1 MNTAFPSLL
10 SAFYTRRFLWVIAI
24 LFTLAWFGVL
34 DYRHLVASDEGRY
47 GEIAREMYAT
57 GDWVTPRYNGYK
69 YFEKPP
75 VQAWMTA
82 IAYTLF
88 GVGEWQSRLWTG
100 LTGYFAILA
109 TGFTTWKLVG
119 GERGLL
125 AGWIA
130 AILLAS
136 SPMWNVGGHF
146 NTLDMGLSSLLSC
159 ALFALLLAQ
168 RAGLPVTVRR
178 NWMWLCWAFMA
189 LAVLSKGLIGLVIPG
204 MVLAVYTLT
213 TWDWGLWKRLHL
225 LSGLIVF
232 LVIASPW
239 FILVSLK
246 NPEFPHFFFIH
257 EHWDRF
263 TKDGHN
269 RKGHPLYFIP
279 LILVGFIPW
288 LAQLGQGFMRAWRDR
303 RGVADAQ
310 TDVAVSAMPGFRPLW
325 LSAVWVV
332 MIFLFFSK
340 SQSKLPGYIM
350 PIFPA
355 LGLLAGLALT
365 STFERMSRQD
375 DNRPWKHQMV
385 YLTLLLL
392 IGFIGVP
399 YTYQLGKAPYEQL
412 EYQEYAVWIAVG
424 LITSLVILATAW
436 TALRG
441 FEHQDAAHRL
451 RQLMNSLLRAAL
463 AFFVLIQVVGLG
475 HDTHGRS
482 ISGADLAVV
491 VRPYIKN
498 ETPVYMIRM
507 LDHTFPFYI
516 QHPTIMVDMQD
527 ELEFGIKQEP
537 DTWAPTV
544 NDFAVRW
551 NNDSA
556 PVVVVPLQYLEQI
569 AALNLAM
576 AEVGRDT
583 RRAVFVKPTHQPAPP
598 AQPYTPPVAQ

>member
-1 MNTAFPSLL
+1 MNTAFSTLF
-10 SAFYTRRFLWVIAI
+10 SAFYTRRFLWVLAI

-47 GEIAREMYAT
+47 AEIAREMYAT
-57 GDWVTPRYNGYK
+57 GDWVTPRYDGYK

-75 VQAWMTA
+75 LQAWMTA

-109 TGFTTWKLVG
+109 TGFTAWKLVG
-119 GERGLL
+119 GERGVL
-125 AGWIA
+125 AGWVS

-146 NTLDMGLSSLLSC
+146 NTLDMGLSSILSC
-159 ALFALLLAQ
+159 ALFSLLLAQ
-168 RAGLPVTVRR
+168 RTGLSTTVRR

-189 LAVLSKGLIGLVIPG
+189 LAVLSKGLIGIVIPG
-204 MVLAVYTLT
+204 MVLVVYTLS

-225 LSGLIVF
+225 FSGLVVF
-232 LVIASPW
+232 FLIATPW
-239 FILVSLK
+239 FVLVSLK
-246 NPEFPHFFFIH
+246 NPEFAHFFFIH

-263 TKDGHN
+263 TKPGHN
-269 RKGHPLYFIP
+269 RKGHPLYFVP

-288 LAQLGQGFMRAWRDR
+288 LLQLAQGFIAAWKER
-303 RGVADAQ
+303 RGEAQ
-310 TDVAVSAMPGFRPLW
+310 VSAVAGFRPLW
-325 LSAVWVV
+325 LCAVWAV

-350 PIFPA
+350 PIFPTLA
-355 LGLLAGLALT
+355 LLAGLALT
-365 STFERMSRQD
+365 SAFERMSLND
-375 DNRPWKHQMV
+375 ESRPWKRQMA

-399 YTYQLGKAPYEQL
+399 YAYQMGNARYEQL
-412 EYQEYAVWIAVG
+412 EYQQYAVWIAAG
-424 LITSLVILATAW
+424 LVSALAVLVSGW
-436 TALRG
+436 MALRG
-441 FEHQDAAHRL
+441 FDHQDAAHRL
-451 RQLMNSLLRAAL
+451 RQLMDSFLRAAI
-463 AFFVLIQVVGLG
+463 AFFILIQAVGLG

-482 ISGADLAVV
+482 ISGADLAVA
-491 VRPYIKN
+491 VRPYIQDN
-498 ETPVYMIRM
+498 APVYSIRM

-527 ELEFGIKQEP
+527 ELEFGIQQEP

-544 NDFAVRW
+544 NDFAARW
-551 NNDSA
+551 KADEA
-556 PVVVVPLQYLEQI
+556 PVVVVPLQYLDEI
-569 AALNLAM
+569 AALKLPM

-583 RRAVFVKPTHQPAPP
+583 RRAVFVKPTQQPAPP
-598 AQPYTPPVAQ
+598 AQPYAPPVTQ

>member
-1 MNTAFPSLL
+1 MNTAFSTLT
-10 SAFYTRRFLWVIAI
+10 SAFYTRRFLWVLAI
-24 LFTLAWFGVL
+24 FFTLAWFSVL

-75 VQAWMTA
+75 LQAWMTA

-100 LTGYFAILA
+100 ITGYFAILA
-109 TGFTTWKLVG
+109 AGFTAWKLVG
-119 GERGLL
+119 GQRGVV
-125 AGWIA
+125 AGWIT

-146 NTLDMGLSSLLSC
+146 NTLDMGLSSILSC
-159 ALFALLLAQ
+159 ALFSLLLAQ
-168 RAGLPVTVRR
+168 RNGLSVAARR

-189 LAVLSKGLIGLVIPG
+189 LAVLSKGLIGIVIPG
-204 MVLAVYTLT
+204 MVLVVYTLSS
-213 TWDWGLWKRLHL
+213 WDWALWKRLHPF
-225 LSGLIVF
+225 SGLVVF
-232 LVIASPW
+232 LLIATPW
-239 FILVSLK
+239 FVLVSLK

-263 TKDGHN
+263 TKDTHN
-269 RKGHPLYFIP
+269 RKGHPLYFVP

-288 LAQLGQGFMRAWRDR
+288 LTQLGQGLMRAWRDR
-303 RGVADAQ
+303 RGD
-310 TDVAVSAMPGFRPLW
+310 DGDISVSAAAGFRPLW
-325 LSAVWVV
+325 LCAVWAV

-355 LGLLAGLALT
+355 LALLAGLALT
-365 STFERMSRQD
+365 AAFERMSLN
-375 DNRPWKHQMV
+375 DNHRGWKRQMV
-385 YLTLLLL
+385 YLTVLLL

-399 YTYQLGKAPYEQL
+399 YAYQLGNARYEQL
-412 EYQEYAVWIAVG
+412 EYQQYAVWIAVG
-424 LITSLVILATAW
+424 LVTSLVILASGW
-436 TALRG
+436 MALRG
-441 FEHQDAAHRL
+441 FDHADSAHRL
-451 RQLMNSLLRAAL
+451 RKLIDSLLRAAI

-482 ISGADLAVV
+482 ISGADLAAV
-491 VRPYIKN
+491 VRPYIQN
-498 ETPVYMIRM
+498 DTPVYSIRM
-507 LDHTFPFYI
+507 LDHTFPFYV

-527 ELEFGIKQEP
+527 ELEFGIQQEP
-537 DTWAPTV
+537 DTWAPKV
-544 NDFAVRW
+544 SDFAVRW
-551 NNDSA
+551 QNDQA
-556 PVVVVPLQYLEQI
+556 PVVVVPLQYLDEI
-569 AALNLAM
+569 AALKLPM

-598 AQPYTPPVAQ
+598 AQPYTPPVTQ

>member
-1 MNTAFPSLL
+1 MNTAFSTLFTT
-10 SAFYTRRFLWVIAI
+10 FYTRRFLWVLAI

-57 GDWVTPRYNGYK
+57 GDWITPRYNDYK

-75 VQAWMTA
+75 LQAWMTA

-100 LTGYFAILA
+100 FTGYFAILA

-119 GERGLL
+119 GERGVV
-125 AGWIA
+125 AGWVS

-146 NTLDMGLSSLLSC
+146 NTLDMGLSSILSC
-159 ALFALLLAQ
+159 ALFSLLLAQ
-168 RAGLPVTVRR
+168 RGGLSLTARR

-189 LAVLSKGLIGLVIPG
+189 LAVLSKGLIGVVIPG
-204 MVLAVYTLT
+204 MVLVVYTLT
-213 TWDWGLWKRLHL
+213 TRDWGLWKRLHL
-225 LSGLIVF
+225 FSGLIVF
-232 LVIASPW
+232 FLIVTPW
-239 FILVSLK
+239 FVLVSLK

-269 RKGHPLYFIP
+269 RKGHPLYFVP

-288 LAQLGQGFMRAWRDR
+288 LAQLGQGLVRAWRDR
-303 RGVADAQ
+303 RGDTRNGDISAVA
-310 TDVAVSAMPGFRPLW
+310 GFRPLW
-325 LSAVWVV
+325 LCAVWAV

-355 LGLLAGLALT
+355 LALLAGLALT
-365 STFERMSRQD
+365 SSFERMSVNN
-375 DNRPWKHQMV
+375 DNRRWKRQMT
-385 YLTLLLL
+385 YLTALLL

-399 YTYQLGKAPYEQL
+399 YAYQMGNARYEQL
-412 EYQEYAVWIAVG
+412 EYQQYAVWIAAG
-424 LITSLVILATAW
+424 LVLALAILVSGW
-436 TALRG
+436 MALRG
-441 FEHQDAAHRL
+441 FGHGDAAHRL
-451 RQLMNSLLRAAL
+451 RKLMDSFLRAAI
-463 AFFVLIQVVGLG
+463 AFFVLIQAVGLG

-482 ISGADLAVV
+482 ISGADLAVA
-491 VRPYIKN
+491 VRPYIKD
-498 ETPVYMIRM
+498 ETPVYSIRM

-527 ELEFGIKQEP
+527 ELEFGIQQEP
-537 DTWAPTV
+537 DTWAPKV
-544 NDFAVRW
+544 SDFAVRW
-551 NNDSA
+551 QKDNA
-556 PVVVVPLQYLEQI
+556 PVVVVPLKYLDDI
-569 AALNLAM
+569 AALNLPM
-576 AEVGRDT
+576 VEIGRDT
-583 RRAVFVKPTHQPAPP
+583 RRAVFVKPSHQPAPP
-598 AQPYTPPVAQ
+598 AKPYAPPVN

>member
-1 MNTAFPSLL
+1 MNTAFSTLF
-10 SAFYTRRFLWVIAI
+10 SAFYTRRFLWVLAI

-57 GDWVTPRYNGYK
+57 GDWVTPRYDGYK

-75 VQAWMTA
+75 LQAWMTA

-100 LTGYFAILA
+100 FTGYFAILA
-109 TGFTTWKLVG
+109 TGFTAWKLVG
-119 GERGLL
+119 GERGVV
-125 AGWIA
+125 AGWVA

-146 NTLDMGLSSLLSC
+146 NTLDMGLSSILSC
-159 ALFALLLAQ
+159 ALFSLLLSQ
-168 RAGLPVTVRR
+168 RAGLAVSVRR

-189 LAVLSKGLIGLVIPG
+189 LAVLSKGLIGIVIPG
-204 MVLAVYTLT
+204 MVLVVYTLT
-213 TWDWGLWKRLHL
+213 TRDWALWKRLHL
-225 LSGLIVF
+225 FSGLIVF
-232 LVIASPW
+232 FLITTPW

-246 NPEFPHFFFIH
+246 NPEFAHFFFIH

-263 TKDGHN
+263 TKPGHN
-269 RKGHPLYFIP
+269 RKGHPLYFVP

-288 LAQLGQGFMRAWRDR
+288 LAQVGQGLMRAWRDR
-303 RGVADAQ
+303 RGD
-310 TDVAVSAMPGFRPLW
+310 TREGDVSATNGFRPLW
-325 LSAVWVV
+325 LCAVWAMMV
-332 MIFLFFSK
+332 FLFFSK

-355 LGLLAGLALT
+355 LALLAGLALT
-365 STFERMSRQD
+365 AAFERMSVQD
-375 DNRPWKHQMV
+375 DNRSWKRQMI
-385 YLTLLLL
+385 YLTLLLA
-392 IGFIGVP
+392 IGFAGVP
-399 YTYQLGKAPYEQL
+399 YAYQMGNARYEQL
-412 EYQEYAVWIAVG
+412 EYQQYAVWIGAG
-424 LITSLVILATAW
+424 LVIAVMIMAYSW

-441 FEHQDAAHRL
+441 FDHQDAAHRL
-451 RQLMNSLLRAAL
+451 RQLLDSFLRAAI
-463 AFFVLIQVVGLG
+463 AFFILIQAVGLG

-482 ISGADLAVV
+482 ISGADLASA
-491 VRPYIKN
+491 VRPYIQN
-498 ETPVYMIRM
+498 DMPVYSIRM

-527 ELEFGIKQEP
+527 ELEFGIEQEP

-544 NDFAVRW
+544 NDFAARW
-551 NNDSA
+551 KNDEA
-556 PVVVVPLQYLEQI
+556 PVVVIPLQYLDEI
-569 AALNLAM
+569 AALKLPM

-598 AQPYTPPVAQ
+598 AQPYAPPVN

>member
-1 MNTAFPSLL
+1 MNTAFSTLFTT
-10 SAFYTRRFLWVIAI
+10 FYTRRFLWVLAI

-57 GDWVTPRYNGYK
+57 GDWITPRYNDYK

-75 VQAWMTA
+75 LQAWMTA

-100 LTGYFAILA
+100 FTGYFAILA

-119 GERGLL
+119 GERGVV
-125 AGWIA
+125 AGWVS

-146 NTLDMGLSSLLSC
+146 NTLDMGLSSILSC
-159 ALFALLLAQ
+159 ALVSLLLAQ
-168 RAGLPVTVRR
+168 RGGLSLTARR

-189 LAVLSKGLIGLVIPG
+189 LAVLSKGLIGVVIPG
-204 MVLAVYTLT
+204 MVLVVYTLT
-213 TWDWGLWKRLHL
+213 TRDWGLWKRLHL
-225 LSGLIVF
+225 FSGLIVF
-232 LVIASPW
+232 FLIVTPW
-239 FILVSLK
+239 FVLVSLK

-269 RKGHPLYFIP
+269 RKGHPLYFVP

-288 LAQLGQGFMRAWRDR
+288 LAQLGQGLVRAWRDR
-303 RGVADAQ
+303 RGDTRNGDISAVA
-310 TDVAVSAMPGFRPLW
+310 GFRPLW
-325 LSAVWVV
+325 LCAVWAV

-355 LGLLAGLALT
+355 LALLAGLALT
-365 STFERMSRQD
+365 SSFERMSVNN
-375 DNRPWKHQMV
+375 DNRRWKRQMT
-385 YLTLLLL
+385 YLTALLL

-399 YTYQLGKAPYEQL
+399 YAYQMGNARYEQL
-412 EYQEYAVWIAVG
+412 EYQQYAVWIAAG
-424 LITSLVILATAW
+424 LVLSLAVLVSGW
-436 TALRG
+436 MALRG
-441 FEHQDAAHRL
+441 FGHGDAAHRL
-451 RQLMNSLLRAAL
+451 RKLMDSFLRAAI
-463 AFFVLIQVVGLG
+463 AFFVLIQAVGLG

-482 ISGADLAVV
+482 ISGADLAVA
-491 VRPYIKN
+491 VRPYIKD
-498 ETPVYMIRM
+498 ETPVYSIRM

-527 ELEFGIKQEP
+527 ELEFGIQQEP
-537 DTWAPTV
+537 DTWAPKV
-544 NDFAVRW
+544 SDFAVRW
-551 NNDSA
+551 QKDNA
-556 PVVVVPLQYLEQI
+556 PVVVVPLKYLDDI
-569 AALNLAM
+569 AALNLPM
-576 AEVGRDT
+576 VEIGRDT
-583 RRAVFVKPTHQPAPP
+583 RRAVFVKPSHQPAPP
-598 AQPYTPPVAQ
+598 AKPYAPPVN

>member
-1 MNTAFPSLL
+1 MNTAFSTLFTT
-10 SAFYTRRFLWVIAI
+10 FYTRRFLWVLAI

-57 GDWVTPRYNGYK
+57 GDWVTPRYNDYK

-75 VQAWMTA
+75 LQAWMTA

-100 LTGYFAILA
+100 FTGYFAILA

-119 GERGLL
+119 GERGVV
-125 AGWIA
+125 AGWVS

-146 NTLDMGLSSLLSC
+146 NTLDMGLSSILSC
-159 ALFALLLAQ
+159 ALFSLLLAQ
-168 RAGLPVTVRR
+168 RGGLSLTARR
-178 NWMWLCWAFMA
+178 HWMWLCWAFMA
-189 LAVLSKGLIGLVIPG
+189 LAVLSKGLIGVVIPG
-204 MVLAVYTLT
+204 MVLVVYTLSS
-213 TWDWGLWKRLHL
+213 WDWKLWKRLHL
-225 LSGLIVF
+225 FSGLIVF
-232 LVIASPW
+232 FLIVTPW
-239 FILVSLK
+239 FVLVSLK

-269 RKGHPLYFIP
+269 RKGHPLYFVP

-288 LAQLGQGFMRAWRDR
+288 LAQLGQGLMRAWRDR
-303 RGVADAQ
+303 RGDNSDLV
-310 TDVAVSAMPGFRPLW
+310 VSATTGFRPLW
-325 LSAVWVV
+325 LCAVWAV

-355 LGLLAGLALT
+355 LALLAGLALT
-365 STFERMSRQD
+365 NSFERMSVNNDARRWKRQ
-375 DNRPWKHQMV
+375 MT
-385 YLTLLLL
+385 YLTVLLV

-399 YTYQLGKAPYEQL
+399 YAYQMGNARYEQL
-412 EYQEYAVWIAVG
+412 EYQQYAVWIAAG
-424 LITSLVILATAW
+424 LVLSLAVLVSGW
-436 TALRG
+436 MALRG
-441 FEHQDAAHRL
+441 FGHGDAAHRL
-451 RQLMNSLLRAAL
+451 RKLMDSFLRAAI
-463 AFFVLIQVVGLG
+463 AFFVLIQAVGLG

-482 ISGADLAVV
+482 ISGADLAVA
-491 VRPYIKN
+491 VRPYIKD
-498 ETPVYMIRM
+498 ETPVYSIRM

-527 ELEFGIKQEP
+527 ELEFGIQQEP
-537 DTWAPTV
+537 DTWAPKV
-544 NDFAVRW
+544 SDFAVRW
-551 NNDSA
+551 QKDSA
-556 PVVVVPLQYLEQI
+556 PVVVVPLKYLDDI
-569 AALNLAM
+569 AALNLPM
-576 AEVGRDT
+576 VEIGRDT

-598 AQPYTPPVAQ
+598 AQPYAPPVN

>member
-1 MNTAFPSLL
+1 MNTAYTTLL
-10 SAFYTRRFLWVIAI
+10 SAFYTRRFLWVLAI

-75 VQAWMTA
+75 LQAWMTA

-100 LTGYFAILA
+100 ITGYVAILA
-109 TGFTTWKLVG
+109 TGFTAWKLVG
-119 GERGLL
+119 GERGVL
-125 AGWIA
+125 AGWVS

-146 NTLDMGLSSLLSC
+146 NTLDMGLSSILSC

-168 RAGLPVTVRR
+168 RAGLSVTARR

-204 MVLAVYTLT
+204 MVLVVYTLT

-225 LSGLIVF
+225 FSGLVVF
-232 LVIASPW
+232 FLIATPW
-239 FILVSLK
+239 FVLVSLK

-269 RKGHPLYFIP
+269 RKGHPLYFVP

-288 LAQLGQGFMRAWRDR
+288 LAQLGQGLMAAWRDR
-303 RGVADAQ
+303 RGTNTALE
-310 TDVAVSAMPGFRPLW
+310 VSATAGFRPLW
-325 LSAVWVV
+325 LCAVWIV

-365 STFERMSRQD
+365 HAIERMSLSD
-375 DNRPWKHQMV
+375 DNRRWKRQMV

-412 EYQEYAVWIAVG
+412 EYQQYAVWIAAG
-424 LITSLVILATAW
+424 LVAALFILVSAW
-436 TALRG
+436 TVLRG
-441 FEHQDAAHRL
+441 FTHADAAHRL
-451 RQLMNSLLRAAL
+451 RKLMDSFLRAAI
-463 AFFVLIQVVGLG
+463 AFFVLIQAVGLG

-482 ISGADLAVV
+482 ISGADLAKAVA
-491 VRPYIKN
+491 PYIQKDA
-498 ETPVYMIRM
+498 PVYSIRM

-527 ELEFGIKQEP
+527 ELEFGINQEP
-537 DTWAPTV
+537 DTWAPKV
-544 NDFAVRW
+544 SDFAVRW
-551 NNDSA
+551 KNDDA
-556 PVVVVPLQYLEQI
+556 PVVVVPLQYLDEI
-569 AALNLAM
+569 AALNLPM

-583 RRAVFVKPTHQPAPP
+583 RRAVFVKPTQKPAPP
-598 AQPYTPPVAQ
+598 AQPYAPPVTH

>member
-1 MNTAFPSLL
+1 MTTAFSTLF

-75 VQAWMTA
+75 LQAWMTA
-82 IAYTLF
+82 IAYSLF

-100 LTGYFAILA
+100 LTGYFAVLA
-109 TGFTTWKLVG
+109 TGFTAWKLVG
-119 GERGLL
+119 GKRGVL
-125 AGWIA
+125 AGWIS

-146 NTLDMGLSSLLSC
+146 NTLDMGLSSILSC
-159 ALFALLLAQ
+159 ALFSLLLAQ
-168 RAGLPVTVRR
+168 RAGLSVTARR

-204 MVLAVYTLT
+204 MVLVVYTLT
-213 TWDWGLWKRLHL
+213 TRDWGLWKRLHL
-225 LSGLIVF
+225 FSGLLVF
-232 LVIASPW
+232 FLITTPW
-239 FILVSLK
+239 FVLVSLK

-279 LILVGFIPW
+279 LIIVGFIPW
-288 LAQLGQGFMRAWRDR
+288 LAQVGQGLMRAWRDR
-303 RGVADAQ
+303 RGETRDF
-310 TDVAVSAMPGFRPLW
+310 DVSAVKGFRPLW
-325 LSAVWVV
+325 LCAVWAV

-355 LGLLAGLALT
+355 LAMLAGLALT
-365 STFERMSRQD
+365 AAFERMSIND
-375 DNRPWKHQMV
+375 DNRSWKRQMI
-385 YLTLLLL
+385 YLTILLL

-399 YTYQLGKAPYEQL
+399 YAYQLGNARYEQL
-412 EYQEYAVWIAVG
+412 EYQQYAVWIAVG
-424 LITSLVILATAW
+424 LVIALTTLVYSW

-441 FEHQDAAHRL
+441 FDHQDAPHRL
-451 RQLMNSLLRAAL
+451 RQLMDSFLRAAV
-463 AFFVLIQVVGLG
+463 AFFILIQAVGLG

-482 ISGADLAVV
+482 ISGADLAVA
-491 VRPYIKN
+491 VRPYIQN
-498 ETPVYMIRM
+498 GTPVYSIRM

-516 QHPTIMVDMQD
+516 EHPTIMVDMQD
-527 ELEFGIKQEP
+527 ELEFGIQQEP
-537 DTWAPTV
+537 GTWAPKV
-544 NDFAVRW
+544 SDFAVRW
-551 NNDSA
+551 KNDNA
-556 PVVVVPLQYLEQI
+556 PVVVVPLQYLDEI
-569 AALNLAM
+569 AALNLPM

-583 RRAVFVKPTHQPAPP
+583 RRAVFVKPSHQPAPP
-598 AQPYTPPVAQ
+598 TQPYAPPVN

>member
-1 MNTAFPSLL
+1 MNTAFSTLFTT
-10 SAFYTRRFLWVIAI
+10 FYTRRFLWVLAI

-57 GDWVTPRYNGYK
+57 GDWITPRYNDYK

-75 VQAWMTA
+75 LQAWMTA

-100 LTGYFAILA
+100 FTGYFAILA

-119 GERGLL
+119 GERGVV
-125 AGWIA
+125 AGWVS

-146 NTLDMGLSSLLSC
+146 NTLDMGLSSILSC
-159 ALFALLLAQ
+159 ALFSLLLAQ
-168 RAGLPVTVRR
+168 RGGLSLTARR

-189 LAVLSKGLIGLVIPG
+189 LAVLSKGLIGVVIPG
-204 MVLAVYTLT
+204 MVLVVYTLT
-213 TWDWGLWKRLHL
+213 TRDWGLWKRLHL
-225 LSGLIVF
+225 FSGLIVF
-232 LVIASPW
+232 FLIVTPW
-239 FILVSLK
+239 FVLVSLK

-269 RKGHPLYFIP
+269 RKGHPLYFVP

-288 LAQLGQGFMRAWRDR
+288 LAQLGQGLVRAWRDR
-303 RGVADAQ
+303 RGDTRNGDISAVA
-310 TDVAVSAMPGFRPLW
+310 GFRPLW
-325 LSAVWVV
+325 LCAVWAV

-355 LGLLAGLALT
+355 LALLAGLALT
-365 STFERMSRQD
+365 SSFERMSVNN
-375 DNRPWKHQMV
+375 DNRRWKRQMT
-385 YLTLLLL
+385 YLTALLL

-399 YTYQLGKAPYEQL
+399 YAYQMGNARYEQL
-412 EYQEYAVWIAVG
+412 EYQQYAVWIAAG
-424 LITSLVILATAW
+424 LVLALAILVSSW
-436 TALRG
+436 MALRG
-441 FEHQDAAHRL
+441 FGHGDAALRL
-451 RQLMNSLLRAAL
+451 RKLMDSFLRAAI
-463 AFFVLIQVVGLG
+463 AFFVLIQAVGLG

-482 ISGADLAVV
+482 ISGADLAVA
-491 VRPYIKN
+491 VRPYIKD
-498 ETPVYMIRM
+498 ETPVYSIRM

-527 ELEFGIKQEP
+527 ELEFGIQQEP
-537 DTWAPTV
+537 DTWAPKV
-544 NDFAVRW
+544 SDFAVRW
-551 NNDSA
+551 QKDNA
-556 PVVVVPLQYLEQI
+556 PVVVVPLKYLDDI
-569 AALNLAM
+569 AALNLPM
-576 AEVGRDT
+576 VEIGRDT
-583 RRAVFVKPTHQPAPP
+583 RRAVFVKPSHQPAPP
-598 AQPYTPPVAQ
+598 AKPYAPPVN

>member
-1 MNTAFPSLL
+1 MNTAFSTLFTT
-10 SAFYTRRFLWVIAI
+10 FYTRRFLWVLAI

-57 GDWVTPRYNGYK
+57 GDWITPRYNDYK

-75 VQAWMTA
+75 LQAWMTA

-100 LTGYFAILA
+100 FTGYFAILA

-119 GERGLL
+119 GERGVV
-125 AGWIA
+125 AGWVS

-146 NTLDMGLSSLLSC
+146 NTLDMGLSSILSC
-159 ALFALLLAQ
+159 ALFSLLLAQ
-168 RAGLPVTVRR
+168 RGGLSLTARR

-189 LAVLSKGLIGLVIPG
+189 LAVLSKGLIGVVIPG
-204 MVLAVYTLT
+204 MVLVVYTLT
-213 TWDWGLWKRLHL
+213 TRDWGLWKRLHL
-225 LSGLIVF
+225 FSGLIVF
-232 LVIASPW
+232 FLIVTPW
-239 FILVSLK
+239 FVLVSLK

-269 RKGHPLYFIP
+269 RKGHLLYFVP

-288 LAQLGQGFMRAWRDR
+288 LAQLGQGLVRAWRDR
-303 RGVADAQ
+303 RGDTRNGDISAVA
-310 TDVAVSAMPGFRPLW
+310 GFRPLW
-325 LSAVWVV
+325 LCAVWAV

-355 LGLLAGLALT
+355 LALLAGLALT
-365 STFERMSRQD
+365 SSFERMSVNN
-375 DNRPWKHQMV
+375 DNRRWKRQMT
-385 YLTLLLL
+385 YLTALLL

-399 YTYQLGKAPYEQL
+399 YAYQMGNARYEQL
-412 EYQEYAVWIAVG
+412 EYQQYAVWIAAG
-424 LITSLVILATAW
+424 LVLALAILVSGW
-436 TALRG
+436 MALRG
-441 FEHQDAAHRL
+441 FGHGDAAHRL
-451 RQLMNSLLRAAL
+451 RKLMDSFLRAAI
-463 AFFVLIQVVGLG
+463 AFFVLIQAVGLG

-482 ISGADLAVV
+482 ISGADLAVA
-491 VRPYIKN
+491 VRPYIKD
-498 ETPVYMIRM
+498 ETPVYSIRM

-527 ELEFGIKQEP
+527 ELEFGIQQEP
-537 DTWAPTV
+537 DTWAPKV
-544 NDFAVRW
+544 SDFAVRW
-551 NNDSA
+551 QKDNA
-556 PVVVVPLQYLEQI
+556 PVVVVPLKYLDDI
-569 AALNLAM
+569 AALNLPM
-576 AEVGRDT
+576 VEIGRDT
-583 RRAVFVKPTHQPAPP
+583 RRAVFVKPSHQPAPP
-598 AQPYTPPVAQ
+598 AKPYAPPVN

>member
-1 MNTAFPSLL
+1 MNTAFSTLFTT
-10 SAFYTRRFLWVIAI
+10 FYTRRFLWVLAI

-57 GDWVTPRYNGYK
+57 GDWITPRYNDYK

-75 VQAWMTA
+75 LQAWMTA

-100 LTGYFAILA
+100 FTGYFAILA

-119 GERGLL
+119 GERGVV
-125 AGWIA
+125 AGWVS

-146 NTLDMGLSSLLSC
+146 NTLDMGLSSILSC
-159 ALFALLLAQ
+159 ALFSLLLAQ
-168 RAGLPVTVRR
+168 RAGLSLTARR
-178 NWMWLCWAFMA
+178 HWMWLCWAFMA
-189 LAVLSKGLIGLVIPG
+189 LAVLSKGLIGVVIPG
-204 MVLAVYTLT
+204 MVLVVYTLS
-213 TWDWGLWKRLHL
+213 TWDWKLWKRLHL
-225 LSGLIVF
+225 FSGLIVF
-232 LVIASPW
+232 FLIVTPW
-239 FILVSLK
+239 FVLVSLK

-269 RKGHPLYFIP
+269 RKGHPLYFVP

-288 LAQLGQGFMRAWRDR
+288 LAQLGQGLVRAWRDR
-303 RGVADAQ
+303 RGDTRNGDISAVA
-310 TDVAVSAMPGFRPLW
+310 GFRPLW
-325 LSAVWVV
+325 LCAVWAV

-355 LGLLAGLALT
+355 LALLAGLALT
-365 STFERMSRQD
+365 NSFERMSVNNDDRRWKRQ
-375 DNRPWKHQMV
+375 MT
-385 YLTLLLL
+385 YLTVLLV

-399 YTYQLGKAPYEQL
+399 YAYQMGNARYEQL
-412 EYQEYAVWIAVG
+412 EYQQYAVWIAAG
-424 LITSLVILATAW
+424 LVLSLAVLVSGW
-436 TALRG
+436 MALRG
-441 FEHQDAAHRL
+441 FGHGDAAHRL
-451 RQLMNSLLRAAL
+451 RKLMDSFLRAAI
-463 AFFVLIQVVGLG
+463 AFFVLIQAVGLG

-482 ISGADLAVV
+482 ISGADLAVA
-491 VRPYIKN
+491 VRPYIKDD
-498 ETPVYMIRM
+498 TPVYSIRM

-516 QHPTIMVDMQD
+516 RHATIMVDMQD
-527 ELEFGIKQEP
+527 ELEFGIQQEP
-537 DTWAPTV
+537 DSWAPKV
-544 NDFAVRW
+544 SDFAVRW
-551 NNDSA
+551 QKDSA
-556 PVVVVPLQYLEQI
+556 PVVVVPLKYLDDI
-569 AALNLAM
+569 AALNLPM
-576 AEVGRDT
+576 VEIGRDT

-598 AQPYTPPVAQ
+598 AQPYAPPVN

>member
-1 MNTAFPSLL
+1 MNTAFSTLFTT
-10 SAFYTRRFLWVIAI
+10 FYTRRFLWVLAI

-57 GDWVTPRYNGYK
+57 GDWITPRYNDYK

-75 VQAWMTA
+75 LQAWMTA

-100 LTGYFAILA
+100 FTGYFAILA

-119 GERGLL
+119 GERGVV
-125 AGWIA
+125 AGWVS

-146 NTLDMGLSSLLSC
+146 NTLDMGLSSILSC
-159 ALFALLLAQ
+159 ALFSLLLAQ
-168 RAGLPVTVRR
+168 RGGLSLTARR

-189 LAVLSKGLIGLVIPG
+189 LAVLSKGLIGVVIPG
-204 MVLAVYTLT
+204 MVLVVYTLT
-213 TWDWGLWKRLHL
+213 TRDWGLWKRLHL
-225 LSGLIVF
+225 FSGLIVF
-232 LVIASPW
+232 FLIVTPW
-239 FILVSLK
+239 FVLVSLK

-269 RKGHPLYFIP
+269 RKGHPLYFVP

-288 LAQLGQGFMRAWRDR
+288 LAQLGQGLVRAWRDR
-303 RGVADAQ
+303 RGDTRNGDISAVA
-310 TDVAVSAMPGFRPLW
+310 GFRPLW
-325 LSAVWVV
+325 LCAVWAV

-355 LGLLAGLALT
+355 LALLAGLALT
-365 STFERMSRQD
+365 SSFERMSVNN
-375 DNRPWKHQMV
+375 DNRRWKRQMT
-385 YLTLLLL
+385 YLTALLL

-399 YTYQLGKAPYEQL
+399 YAYQMGNARYEQL
-412 EYQEYAVWIAVG
+412 EYQQYAVWIAAG
-424 LITSLVILATAW
+424 LVLALAILVSGW
-436 TALRG
+436 MALRG
-441 FEHQDAAHRL
+441 FGHGDAALRL
-451 RQLMNSLLRAAL
+451 RKLMDSFLRAAI
-463 AFFVLIQVVGLG
+463 AFFVLIQAVGLG

-482 ISGADLAVV
+482 ISGADLAVA
-491 VRPYIKN
+491 VRPYIKD
-498 ETPVYMIRM
+498 ETPVYSIRM

-527 ELEFGIKQEP
+527 ELEFGIQQEP
-537 DTWAPTV
+537 DTWAPKV
-544 NDFAVRW
+544 SDFAVRW
-551 NNDSA
+551 QKDNA
-556 PVVVVPLQYLEQI
+556 PVVVVPLKYLDDI
-569 AALNLAM
+569 AALNLPM
-576 AEVGRDT
+576 VEIGRDT
-583 RRAVFVKPTHQPAPP
+583 RRAVFVKPSHQPAPP
-598 AQPYTPPVAQ
+598 AKPYAPPVN

>member
-1 MNTAFPSLL
+1 MNTAFSTLFTT
-10 SAFYTRRFLWVIAI
+10 FYTRRFLWVLAI

-57 GDWVTPRYNGYK
+57 GDWVTPRYNDYK

-75 VQAWMTA
+75 LQAWMTA

-100 LTGYFAILA
+100 FTGYFAILA

-119 GERGLL
+119 GERGVV
-125 AGWIA
+125 AGWVS

-146 NTLDMGLSSLLSC
+146 NTLDMGLSSILSC
-159 ALFALLLAQ
+159 ALFSLLLAQ
-168 RAGLPVTVRR
+168 RGGLSLTARR
-178 NWMWLCWAFMA
+178 HWMWLCWAFMA
-189 LAVLSKGLIGLVIPG
+189 LAVLSKGLIGVVIPG
-204 MVLAVYTLT
+204 MVLVVYTLSS
-213 TWDWGLWKRLHL
+213 WDWKLWKRLHL
-225 LSGLIVF
+225 FSGLIVF
-232 LVIASPW
+232 FLIVTPW
-239 FILVSLK
+239 FVLVSLK

-269 RKGHPLYFIP
+269 RKGHPLYFVP

-288 LAQLGQGFMRAWRDR
+288 LAQLGQGLMRAWRDR
-303 RGVADAQ
+303 RGDNSDLV
-310 TDVAVSAMPGFRPLW
+310 VSATTGFRPLW
-325 LSAVWVV
+325 LCAVWAV

-355 LGLLAGLALT
+355 LALLAGLALT
-365 STFERMSRQD
+365 NSFERMSVNNDDRRWKRQ
-375 DNRPWKHQMV
+375 MT
-385 YLTLLLL
+385 YLTVLLV

-399 YTYQLGKAPYEQL
+399 YAYQMGNARYEQL
-412 EYQEYAVWIAVG
+412 EYQQYAVWIAAG
-424 LITSLVILATAW
+424 LVLSLAVLVSGW
-436 TALRG
+436 MALRG
-441 FEHQDAAHRL
+441 FGHGDAAHRL
-451 RQLMNSLLRAAL
+451 RKLMDSFLRAAI
-463 AFFVLIQVVGLG
+463 AFFVLIQAVGLG

-482 ISGADLAVV
+482 ISGADLAVA
-491 VRPYIKN
+491 VRPYIKD
-498 ETPVYMIRM
+498 ETPVYSIRM

-527 ELEFGIKQEP
+527 ELEFGIQQEP
-537 DTWAPTV
+537 DTWAPKV
-544 NDFAVRW
+544 SDFAVRW
-551 NNDSA
+551 QKDSA
-556 PVVVVPLQYLEQI
+556 PVVVVPLKYLDDI
-569 AALNLAM
+569 AALNLPM
-576 AEVGRDT
+576 VEIGRDT

-598 AQPYTPPVAQ
+598 AQPYAPPVN

>member
-1 MNTAFPSLL
+1 MNTAFSTLT
-10 SAFYTRRFLWVIAI
+10 SAFYTRRFLWVLAI

-75 VQAWMTA
+75 LQAWMTA

-100 LTGYFAILA
+100 ITGYFAILA
-109 TGFTTWKLVG
+109 AGFTAWKLVG
-119 GERGLL
+119 GQRGVV
-125 AGWIA
+125 AGWITS
-130 AILLAS
+130 ILLAS

-146 NTLDMGLSSLLSC
+146 NTLDMGLSSILSC
-159 ALFALLLAQ
+159 ALFSLLLAQ
-168 RAGLPVTVRR
+168 RNGLSVAARR

-189 LAVLSKGLIGLVIPG
+189 LAVLSKGLIGIVIPG
-204 MVLAVYTLT
+204 MVLVVYTLSS
-213 TWDWGLWKRLHL
+213 WDWALWKRLHPF
-225 LSGLIVF
+225 SGLVVF
-232 LVIASPW
+232 LLIATPW
-239 FILVSLK
+239 FVLVSLK

-263 TKDGHN
+263 TKDTHN
-269 RKGHPLYFIP
+269 RKGHPLYFVP

-288 LAQLGQGFMRAWRDR
+288 LTQLGQGLMRAWRDR
-303 RGVADAQ
+303 RGD
-310 TDVAVSAMPGFRPLW
+310 DGDISVSAAAGFRSLW
-325 LSAVWVV
+325 LCAVWAV

-355 LGLLAGLALT
+355 LALLAGLALT
-365 STFERMSRQD
+365 AAFERMSLN
-375 DNRPWKHQMV
+375 DNHRGWKRQMV
-385 YLTLLLL
+385 YLTVLLL

-399 YTYQLGKAPYEQL
+399 YAYQLGNARYEQL
-412 EYQEYAVWIAVG
+412 EYQQYAVWIAVG
-424 LITSLVILATAW
+424 LVTSLVILASGW
-436 TALRG
+436 MALRG
-441 FEHQDAAHRL
+441 FDHADSAHRL
-451 RQLMNSLLRAAL
+451 RKLIDSLLRAAI

-482 ISGADLAVV
+482 ISGADLAVL
-491 VRPYIKN
+491 VRPYIQKD
-498 ETPVYMIRM
+498 TPVYSIRM

-527 ELEFGIKQEP
+527 ELEFGIQQEP
-537 DTWAPTV
+537 DTWAPKV
-544 NDFAVRW
+544 SDFAVRW
-551 NNDSA
+551 QNDQA
-556 PVVVVPLQYLEQI
+556 PVVVVPLQYLDEI
-569 AALNLAM
+569 AALKLPM

-598 AQPYTPPVAQ
+598 AQPYTPPVTQ

>member
-1 MNTAFPSLL
+1 MNTAFSTLFTT
-10 SAFYTRRFLWVIAI
+10 FYTRRFLWVLAI

-57 GDWVTPRYNGYK
+57 GDWITPRYNDYK

-75 VQAWMTA
+75 LQAWMTA

-100 LTGYFAILA
+100 FTGYFAILA

-119 GERGLL
+119 GERGVV
-125 AGWIA
+125 AGWVS

-146 NTLDMGLSSLLSC
+146 NTLDMGLSSILSC
-159 ALFALLLAQ
+159 ALFSLLLAQ
-168 RAGLPVTVRR
+168 RAGLSITARR

-189 LAVLSKGLIGLVIPG
+189 LAVLSKGLIGVVIPG
-204 MVLAVYTLT
+204 MVLVVYTLT
-213 TWDWGLWKRLHL
+213 TRDWGLWKRLHL
-225 LSGLIVF
+225 FSGLIVF
-232 LVIASPW
+232 FLIVTPW
-239 FILVSLK
+239 FVLVSLK

-269 RKGHPLYFIP
+269 RKGHPLYFVP

-288 LAQLGQGFMRAWRDR
+288 LAQLGQGLVRAWRDR
-303 RGVADAQ
+303 RGDTRNGDISAVA
-310 TDVAVSAMPGFRPLW
+310 GFRPLW
-325 LSAVWVV
+325 LCAVWAV

-355 LGLLAGLALT
+355 LALLAGLALT
-365 STFERMSRQD
+365 SSFERMSVNN
-375 DNRPWKHQMV
+375 DNRRWKRQMT
-385 YLTLLLL
+385 YLTALLL

-399 YTYQLGKAPYEQL
+399 YAYQMGNARYEQL
-412 EYQEYAVWIAVG
+412 EYQQYAVWIAAG
-424 LITSLVILATAW
+424 LVLALAILVSGW
-436 TALRG
+436 MALRG
-441 FEHQDAAHRL
+441 FGHGDAAHRL
-451 RQLMNSLLRAAL
+451 RKLMDSFLRAAI
-463 AFFVLIQVVGLG
+463 AFFVLIQAVGLG

-482 ISGADLAVV
+482 ISGADLAVA
-491 VRPYIKN
+491 VRPYIKD
-498 ETPVYMIRM
+498 ETPVYSIRM

-527 ELEFGIKQEP
+527 ELEFGIQQEP
-537 DTWAPTV
+537 DTWAPKV
-544 NDFAVRW
+544 SDFAVRW
-551 NNDSA
+551 QKDNA
-556 PVVVVPLQYLEQI
+556 PVVVVPLKYLDDI
-569 AALNLAM
+569 AALNLPM
-576 AEVGRDT
+576 VEIGRDT
-583 RRAVFVKPTHQPAPP
+583 RRAVFVKPSHQPAPP
-598 AQPYTPPVAQ
+598 AKPYAPPVN

>member
-1 MNTAFPSLL
+1 MNTAYSTLF
-10 SAFYTRRFLWVIAI
+10 SAFYTRRFLWVLAL

-75 VQAWMTA
+75 LQAWMTA
-82 IAYTLF
+82 IAYSLF

-100 LTGYFAILA
+100 ITGYFAILA
-109 TGFTTWKLVG
+109 TGFTAWKLIG
-119 GERGLL
+119 GERGVL
-125 AGWIA
+125 AGWIS

-146 NTLDMGLSSLLSC
+146 NTLDMGLSSILSC
-159 ALFALLLAQ
+159 SLFSLLLAQ
-168 RAGLPVTVRR
+168 RAGLSTTARR

-189 LAVLSKGLIGLVIPG
+189 LAVLSKGLIGIVIPG
-204 MVLAVYTLT
+204 MVLVVYTLS

-225 LSGLIVF
+225 FSGLIVF
-232 LVIASPW
+232 FLIATPW
-239 FILVSLK
+239 FVLVSLK

-288 LAQLGQGFMRAWRDR
+288 LMQVGQGLMRAWWDR
-303 RGVADAQ
+303 RGDTRDGV
-310 TDVAVSAMPGFRPLW
+310 VSASNGFRPLW
-325 LSAVWVV
+325 LCAVWAV

-355 LGLLAGLALT
+355 LALLAGLALT
-365 STFERMSRQD
+365 SALERMSVND
-375 DNRPWKHQMV
+375 DARSWKRQMV
-385 YLTLLLL
+385 YLTVLLL

-399 YTYQLGKAPYEQL
+399 YTYQLGNAPYEQL
-412 EYQEYAVWIAVG
+412 EYQEYAVWIAIG
-424 LITSLVILATAW
+424 LILALIILATSW
-436 TALRG
+436 RALRG
-441 FEHQDAAHRL
+441 FDHQDAAHRL
-451 RQLMNSLLRAAL
+451 RKLTDSFLRAAI

-491 VRPYIKN
+491 VRPYIKP
-498 ETPVYMIRM
+498 ETPVYSIRM

-527 ELEFGIKQEP
+527 ELEFGINQEP
-537 DTWAPTV
+537 DTWAPKV
-544 NDFAVRW
+544 SDFAVRW
-551 NNDSA
+551 QNDTA
-556 PVVVVPLQYLEQI
+556 PVVVVPLQYLNEI
-569 AALNLAM
+569 AALNLPM

-598 AQPYTPPVAQ
+598 AQPYAPPVTQ

>member
-1 MNTAFPSLL
+1 MNTAFSTLFTT
-10 SAFYTRRFLWVIAI
+10 FYTRRFLWVLAI

-57 GDWVTPRYNGYK
+57 GDWITPRYNDYK

-75 VQAWMTA
+75 LQAWMTA

-100 LTGYFAILA
+100 FTGYFAILA

-119 GERGLL
+119 GERGVV
-125 AGWIA
+125 AGWVS

-146 NTLDMGLSSLLSC
+146 NTLDMGLSSILSC
-159 ALFALLLAQ
+159 ALFSLLLAQ
-168 RAGLPVTVRR
+168 RGGLSLTARR

-189 LAVLSKGLIGLVIPG
+189 LAVLSKGLIGVVIPG
-204 MVLAVYTLT
+204 MVLVVYTLT
-213 TWDWGLWKRLHL
+213 TRDWGLWKRLHL
-225 LSGLIVF
+225 FSGLIVF
-232 LVIASPW
+232 FLIVTPW
-239 FILVSLK
+239 FVLVSLK

-269 RKGHPLYFIP
+269 RKGHPLYFVP

-288 LAQLGQGFMRAWRDR
+288 LAQLGQGLVRAWRDR
-303 RGVADAQ
+303 RGDTRNGDISAVA
-310 TDVAVSAMPGFRPLW
+310 GFRPLW
-325 LSAVWVV
+325 LCAVWAV

-355 LGLLAGLALT
+355 LALLAGLALT
-365 STFERMSRQD
+365 SSFERMSVNN
-375 DNRPWKHQMV
+375 DNRRWKRQMT
-385 YLTLLLL
+385 YLTALLL

-399 YTYQLGKAPYEQL
+399 YAYQMGNARYEQL
-412 EYQEYAVWIAVG
+412 EYQQYAVWIAAG
-424 LITSLVILATAW
+424 LVLALAILVSGW
-436 TALRG
+436 MALRG
-441 FEHQDAAHRL
+441 FGHGDAAHRL
-451 RQLMNSLLRAAL
+451 RQLMDSFLRAAI
-463 AFFVLIQVVGLG
+463 AFFVLIQAVGLG

-482 ISGADLAVV
+482 ISGADLAVA
-491 VRPYIKN
+491 VRPYIKD
-498 ETPVYMIRM
+498 ETPVYSIRM

-527 ELEFGIKQEP
+527 ELEFGIQQEP
-537 DTWAPTV
+537 DTWAPKV
-544 NDFAVRW
+544 SDFAVRW
-551 NNDSA
+551 QKDNA
-556 PVVVVPLQYLEQI
+556 PVVVVPLKYLDDI
-569 AALNLAM
+569 AALNLPM
-576 AEVGRDT
+576 VEIGRDT
-583 RRAVFVKPTHQPAPP
+583 RRAVFVKPSHQPAPP
-598 AQPYTPPVAQ
+598 AKPYAPPVN

>member
-1 MNTAFPSLL
+1 MNTAYSTLL
-10 SAFYTRRFLWVIAI
+10 SAFYTRRFLWVLAI

-75 VQAWMTA
+75 LQAWMTA
-82 IAYTLF
+82 IAYSLF

-100 LTGYFAILA
+100 ITGYFAILA
-109 TGFTTWKLVG
+109 TGFTAWKLIG
-119 GERGLL
+119 GERGVL
-125 AGWIA
+125 AGWVS

-146 NTLDMGLSSLLSC
+146 NTLDMGLSSILSC
-159 ALFALLLAQ
+159 ALFSLLLAQ
-168 RAGLPVTVRR
+168 RAGLTTTARR

-189 LAVLSKGLIGLVIPG
+189 LAVLSKGLIGIVIPG
-204 MVLAVYTLT
+204 MVLVVYTFS

-225 LSGLIVF
+225 FSGLVVF
-232 LVIASPW
+232 FLIATPW
-239 FILVSLK
+239 FVLVSLK

-279 LILVGFIPW
+279 LILEGFIPW
-288 LAQLGQGFMRAWRDR
+288 LAQVGQGLVRAWFDR
-303 RGVADAQ
+303 RGDTRYGV
-310 TDVAVSAMPGFRPLW
+310 VSASNGFRPLW
-325 LSAVWVV
+325 LCAVWAV

-355 LGLLAGLALT
+355 LALLAGLALT
-365 STFERMSRQD
+365 TAIERMSVNDDLRSWKRQ
-375 DNRPWKHQMV
+375 MI
-385 YLTLLLL
+385 YLTALLL

-399 YTYQLGKAPYEQL
+399 YTYQLGNAPYERL
-412 EYQEYAVWIAVG
+412 EYQEYAVWIAIG
-424 LITSLVILATAW
+424 LILALIILASSWA
-436 TALRG
+436 ALRG
-441 FEHQDAAHRL
+441 FDHQDAAHRL
-451 RQLMNSLLRAAL
+451 RKLTDSFLRAAI

-491 VRPYIKN
+491 VRPYISDA
-498 ETPVYMIRM
+498 TPVYSIRM

-527 ELEFGIKQEP
+527 ELEFGINQEP
-537 DTWAPTV
+537 DTWAPKV
-544 NDFAVRW
+544 SDFAVRW
-551 NNDSA
+551 QNDTA
-556 PVVVVPLQYLEQI
+556 PVVVVPLQYLNEI
-569 AALNLAM
+569 AALNLPM

-598 AQPYTPPVAQ
+598 TQPYTPPVTR

>member
-1 MNTAFPSLL
+1 MNPTFSPLF
-10 SAFYTRRFLWVIAI
+10 SAFYTRRFLWVLAI
-24 LFTLAWFGVL
+24 MFTLAWFGVL

-75 VQAWMTA
+75 LQAWMTA

-100 LTGYFAILA
+100 FTGYFAILA
-109 TGFTTWKLVG
+109 TGFTAWKLVG
-119 GERGLL
+119 GERGVL
-125 AGWIA
+125 AGWVS

-146 NTLDMGLSSLLSC
+146 NTLDMGLSSILSC
-159 ALFALLLAQ
+159 ALFSLLLAQ
-168 RAGLPVTVRR
+168 RDGLSRTARR

-189 LAVLSKGLIGLVIPG
+189 LAVLSKGLIGIVIPG
-204 MVLAVYTLT
+204 MVLVVYTLST
-213 TWDWGLWKRLHL
+213 GNWALWKRLHL
-225 LSGLIVF
+225 FSGLIVF
-232 LVIASPW
+232 FLIATPW
-239 FILVSLK
+239 FVLVSLK

-269 RKGHPLYFIP
+269 RKGHPLYFVP
-279 LILVGFIPW
+279 LILIGFIPW
-288 LAQLGQGFMRAWRDR
+288 LAQIGQGLMRAWRER
-303 RGVADAQ
+303 RSGHDI
-310 TDVAVSAMPGFRPLW
+310 DVSAVDGFCPLW
-325 LSAVWVV
+325 LCAVWAV

-355 LGLLAGLALT
+355 LALLAGLAMASAL
-365 STFERMSRQD
+365 ERMSLNDDCRSWKRQ
-375 DNRPWKHQMV
+375 MI
-385 YLTLLLL
+385 YLTLLLF

-399 YTYQLGKAPYEQL
+399 YTYQLGNAHYERL
-412 EYQEYAVWIAVG
+412 EYQQYAVWIAVG
-424 LITSLVILATAW
+424 LMAALGILASSWAS
-436 TALRG
+436 LRG
-441 FEHQDAAHRL
+441 FNGQSPAHRL
-451 RQLMNSLLRAAL
+451 RKLLDSFLRAAI
-463 AFFVLIQVVGLG
+463 AFFLLIQVVGLG

-482 ISGADLAVV
+482 ISGADLAVA
-491 VRPYIKN
+491 VRPYIQN
-498 ETPVYMIRM
+498 DTPVYSIRM

-527 ELEFGIKQEP
+527 ELEFGIEQEP
-537 DTWAPTV
+537 NTWAPKV
-544 NDFAVRW
+544 SDFAVRW
-551 NNDSA
+551 KADAA
-556 PVVVVPLQYLEQI
+556 PVVVVPLQYLEEI
-569 AALNLAM
+569 AALNLPM
-576 AEVGRDT
+576 TEVGRDT

-598 AQPYTPPVAQ
+598 AQPYAPPVN

>member
-1 MNTAFPSLL
+1 MNTAFSTLF
-10 SAFYTRRFLWVIAI
+10 SAFYTRRFLWVLAI

-47 GEIAREMYAT
+47 AEIAREMYAT
-57 GDWVTPRYNGYK
+57 GDWVTPRYDGYK

-75 VQAWMTA
+75 LQAWMTA

-109 TGFTTWKLVG
+109 TGFTAWKLVG
-119 GERGLL
+119 GERGVL
-125 AGWIA
+125 AGWVS

-146 NTLDMGLSSLLSC
+146 NTLDMGLSSILSC
-159 ALFALLLAQ
+159 ALFSLLLAQ
-168 RAGLPVTVRR
+168 RAGLSLTARR

-204 MVLAVYTLT
+204 MVLVGYTLS

-225 LSGLIVF
+225 FSGLAVF
-232 LVIASPW
+232 FLIATPW
-239 FILVSLK
+239 FVLVSLK
-246 NPEFPHFFFIH
+246 NPEFAHFFFIH

-263 TKDGHN
+263 TKPGHN
-269 RKGHPLYFIP
+269 RKGHPLYFVP

-288 LAQLGQGFMRAWRDR
+288 LLQLAQGFIAAWKER
-303 RGVADAQ
+303 RGEAQ
-310 TDVAVSAMPGFRPLW
+310 VSAVAGFRPLW
-325 LSAVWVV
+325 LCAVWAV

-355 LGLLAGLALT
+355 LALLAGLALT
-365 STFERMSRQD
+365 SAFERMSLND
-375 DNRPWKHQMV
+375 ESRPWKRQMV

-399 YTYQLGKAPYEQL
+399 YAYQMGNARYEQL
-412 EYQEYAVWIAVG
+412 EYQQYAVWIAAG
-424 LITSLVILATAW
+424 LVSALAVLVSGW
-436 TALRG
+436 MALRG
-441 FEHQDAAHRL
+441 FDHQDAAHRL
-451 RQLMNSLLRAAL
+451 RQLMDSFLRAAI
-463 AFFVLIQVVGLG
+463 AFFVLIQAVGLG

-482 ISGADLAVV
+482 ISGADLAGA
-491 VRPYIKN
+491 VRPYIQDN
-498 ETPVYMIRM
+498 APVYSIRM

-527 ELEFGIKQEP
+527 ELEFGIQQEP

-544 NDFAVRW
+544 SEFAVRW
-551 NNDSA
+551 KADEA
-556 PVVVVPLQYLEQI
+556 PVVVVPLQYLDEI
-569 AALNLAM
+569 AALKLPM

-583 RRAVFVKPTHQPAPP
+583 RRAVFVKPTQQPAPP
-598 AQPYTPPVAQ
+598 AQPYAPPVTQ

>member
-1 MNTAFPSLL
+1 MNTAYSTLF
-10 SAFYTRRFLWVIAI
+10 SAFYTRRFLWVLAI

-75 VQAWMTA
+75 LQAWMTA

-100 LTGYFAILA
+100 ITGYFAILA
-109 TGFTTWKLVG
+109 TGFTAWKLIG
-119 GERGLL
+119 GERGVL
-125 AGWIA
+125 AGWVS

-146 NTLDMGLSSLLSC
+146 NTLDMGLSSILSC
-159 ALFALLLAQ
+159 SLFSLLLAQ
-168 RAGLPVTVRR
+168 RAGLSTTARR

-189 LAVLSKGLIGLVIPG
+189 LAVLSKGLIGIVIPG
-204 MVLAVYTLT
+204 MVLVVYTLS

-225 LSGLIVF
+225 FSGLIVF
-232 LVIASPW
+232 FLIATPW
-239 FILVSLK
+239 FVLVSLK

-288 LAQLGQGFMRAWRDR
+288 LLQVGQGLVRAWFDR
-303 RGVADAQ
+303 RGDTRDGV
-310 TDVAVSAMPGFRPLW
+310 VSASNGFRPLW
-325 LSAVWVV
+325 LCAVWAV

-355 LGLLAGLALT
+355 LALLAGLALT
-365 STFERMSRQD
+365 SALERMSVNDDARSWKRQ
-375 DNRPWKHQMV
+375 MI
-385 YLTLLLL
+385 YLTVLLL

-399 YTYQLGKAPYEQL
+399 YTFQLGNAPYEQL
-412 EYQEYAVWIAVG
+412 EYQEYAVWIGIG
-424 LITSLVILATAW
+424 LVLALIILATSW
-436 TALRG
+436 RALRG
-441 FEHQDAAHRL
+441 FDHQDAAHRL
-451 RQLMNSLLRAAL
+451 RKLTDSFLRAAI

-491 VRPYIKN
+491 VRPYIQDN
-498 ETPVYMIRM
+498 TPVYSIRM

-527 ELEFGIKQEP
+527 ELEFGINQEP
-537 DTWAPTV
+537 DTWAPKV
-544 NDFAVRW
+544 SDFAVRW
-551 NNDSA
+551 QNDAA
-556 PVVVVPLQYLEQI
+556 PVVVVPLQYLDEI
-569 AALNLAM
+569 AALNLPM

-598 AQPYTPPVAQ
+598 AQPYALPVN